1 MLFSILKLFSSFV
14 LFLSSRFFQTSPSL
28 SLRYLKLSISK
39 TNLIL
44 KNLWLNV
51 CNTKLTIVIIFY
63 VSISVAVL
71 DSHYHC
77 SFPGIVHL
85 PAHKLCL
92 LNSNVSFLTHPGNLF
107 HTFHGFFLKKKTRK
121 TLLSILSVQLYLV
134 SLLSQATI
142 TVIQSQNMSV
152 TLRVVLN
159 IHILGIL
166 WLASGEDSALSLPW
180 AWV

>member
-51 CNTKLTIVIIFY
+51 CNTKLTNVIIFY

-107 HTFHGFFLKKKTRK
+107 HTFHGFFLKKKNQKNFIEHFKCLVIFSQFTELGNHYRNP
-121 TLLSILSVQLYLV
+121 ILEYVCHSQSSFKYSYFRN
-134 SLLSQATI
+134 SLARQ
-142 TVIQSQNMSV
+142 
-152 TLRVVLN
+152 
-159 IHILGIL
+159 
-166 WLASGEDSALSLPW
+166 W
-180 AWV
+180 